1 MGRLKTQFTNTFIRD
16 AKRLRKKHIDD
27 TPLAEVIDLLVENTP
42 ETLEE
47 LRRRHR
53 MHTLSGSWAGSNECH
68 VCNVGDWLLIWRVS
82 GNIAFIQRTGT
93 HDELFR

>member
-16 AKRLRKKHIDD
+16 AKRLRKKYIDD
-27 TPLAEVIDLLVENTP
+27 TPLAEVIDLIVENTP

-53 MHTLSGSWAGSNECH
+53 MHTLSGS
-68 VCNVGDWLLIWRVS
+68 
-82 GNIAFIQRTGT
+82 
-93 HDELFR
+93 

>member
-27 TPLAEVIDLLVENTP
+27 TPLAEVIDLIVEKTP

-47 LRRRHR
+47 LHRRRR
-53 MHTLSGSWAGSNECH
+53 MHTLSGS
-68 VCNVGDWLLIWRVS
+68 
-82 GNIAFIQRTGT
+82 
-93 HDELFR
+93 